1 MNLTKE
7 ELEVARSGQPLRFT
21 EGQIDF
27 VLIRADVYDRREV
40 AGDAAD
46 LDPNAA
52 SPSIDKMP
60 VDDDGNDPALESYL
74 HYGRET

>member
-21 EGQIDF
+21 EGQTDF
-27 VLIRADVYDRREV
+27 VLIRADVYDRRKL
-40 AGDAAD
+40 AGKDAA
-46 LDPNAA
+46 LDPHAA
-52 SPSIDKMP
+52 GPPIDKMMA
-60 VDDDGNDPALESYL
+60 DDDGNDPALESYL